1 VVEWVNQRDLP
12 ILTCRTNGEENGQ
25 LTINFL
31 SQLATFFSQPRYL
44 NLVTMVLLSYVS
56 RVLTCQFSILNEPNM
71 ILLGAAPV
79 DNWSKQAYAAVRQ
92 AGYDGIIV
100 ISDGFLPPSDFIGI
114 FPESQYPGYPLVCY
128 RL

>member
-1 VVEWVNQRDLP
+1 VVEWVNQHG
-12 ILTCRTNGEENGQ
+12 LTGLRGRTDGEENAQ

-31 SQLATFFSQPRYL
+31 SQLAAFFSQPRYQ
-44 NLVTMVLLSYVS
+44 NLVTMVMLCDFSG
-56 RVLTCQFSILNEPNM
+56 VLTCQFSILNEPNM

-92 AGYDGIIV
+92 AGYYGIIV